1 MQFYPANIYLLK
13 FNDGNTGYMCFRVRG
28 PGPSPNLNLAATAHN
43 LYLPALPTI
52 CIYRPRGLNLY
63 LPALAN

>member
-1 MQFYPANIYLLK
+1 MFPGPRARPQFV
-13 FNDGNTGYMCFRVRG
+13 FD
-28 PGPSPNLNLAATAHN
+28 GPSPNLNLAATAHN